1 MKIETLQVQLASSH
15 AQKTVDTVQ
24 ATVRRTPPP
33 APTASAGSATAATA
47 TSSANASSVVSLS
60 AQALEAEAA
69 DPEQNL
75 KNDKR
80 YLLIKA
86 LYESL
91 TGLAFDESR
100 PDLSQ
105 AEAQGKTPATA
116 AATASATPATSASSA
131 STPAG
136 LTITSRETRTEAE
149 QTSFAAQGHVT
160 TSDGQQID
168 FNFQLNLQ
176 RSQTEQSTATLQI
189 GGPKVKDPL
198 ILNLDG
204 NSAQLT
210 DAQFSFDL
218 NADGKPENISFASG
232 GSAFL
237 ALDKNGD
244 GKINNGS
251 ELFGPG
257 SGNGFA
263 DLAAYDQDHNQV
275 IDENDA
281 VFAQLRLYSKDE
293 SGQDQLATLA
303 EKGVGAILL
312 AHADTPFE
320 LKDAQN
326 RLQGQLRASGVYLRE
341 SGGVGSVQQVDLRV

>member
-24 ATVRRTPPP
+24 TTVRRAPP
-33 APTASAGSATAATA
+33 APPVAATA
-47 TSSANASSVVSLS
+47 GTAASSASASSVVNLS

-75 KNDKR
+75 RNDKR

-91 TGLAFDESR
+91 TGLAFDDSG
-100 PDLSQ
+100 PDLQ
-105 AEAQGKTPATA
+105 VAETQGKAPAPA
-116 AATASATPATSASSA
+116 AATAASP
-131 STPAG
+131 PAG
-136 LTITSRETRTEAE
+136 LTVTSRETRTETE
-149 QTSFAAQGHVT
+149 QTSFVAQGHIT
-160 TSDGQQID
+160 TSDGQKID

-204 NSAQLT
+204 SSAQLT

-218 NADGKPENISFASG
+218 NADGQPENISFATG

-244 GKINNGS
+244 GKINNGG

-257 SGNGFA
+257 SGNGFT
-263 DLAAYDQDHNQV
+263 DLAAYDLDRNQV

-281 VFAQLRLYSKDE
+281 VFAQLRLYGKDE